1 MGNKDGETL
10 YFQNIGSATAA
21 SFAAPLTNA
30 FGLSDVGNFAA
41 PTFADLD
48 GDDAPS
54 DDARRLR
61 DALTR

>member
-1 MGNKDGETL
+1 MDDAEL
-10 YFQNIGSATAA
+10 LAHYAA
-21 SFAAPLTNA
+21 DRLARRL
-30 FGLSDVGNFAA
+30 L
-41 PTFADLD
+41 ADLD